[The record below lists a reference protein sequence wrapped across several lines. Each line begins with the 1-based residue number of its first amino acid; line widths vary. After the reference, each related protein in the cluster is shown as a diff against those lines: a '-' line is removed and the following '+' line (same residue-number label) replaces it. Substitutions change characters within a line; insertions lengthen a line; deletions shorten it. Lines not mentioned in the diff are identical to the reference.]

1 MPTFTEANYPFM
13 ARLVGLSATLSK
25 VIVNIKKF
33 PFSEKSYRKYVQ
45 EFGAMGNQLQS
56 AKKLKY
62 LEEI

>member
-1 MPTFTEANYPFM
+1 M